1 MELVL
6 FREGTVALGSKWK
19 NKDVAQGE
27 SPQVSV
33 ASPQLHLHGD
43 EIISGEVSS
52 NVALAS
58 SFK

>member
-1 MELVL
+1 M
-6 FREGTVALGSKWK
+6 ALGSKWK